1 MKVGGIPNSMKKKIV
16 LLIVIIIYFVVCWKL
31 PFYILLLGI
40 NLPEDAIILKRQVS
54 YTDVYNPHILA
65 EIVFVSDLGYDNIR
79 ETILKENRII
89 MGEILDLT
97 DSHIMSRWGL
107 MEWDDAC
114 ISIYEMDELA
124 AQTGKQ
130 NWYYVSF
137 NMPVPTLVLLR
148 ILNIILIFA
157 VICLVSGIKRKAD

>member
-1 MKVGGIPNSMKKKIV
+1 MKVGGNLNSMKKKII

-40 NLPEDAIILKRQVS
+40 NLPQDAIILKRQVS

-79 ETILKENRII
+79 ETILKENTII

-107 MEWDDAC
+107 MEWDDYC
-114 ISIYEMDELA
+114 ISVKEIDELA

-157 VICLVSGIKRKAD
+157 VIRLVSGIKRKAD